1 MKEKKQS
8 DVSVLLGYAGNYKGL
23 TYLGLGLSAIAMILG
38 MLPYICIWLV
48 MRDLI
53 AVAPNW
59 TAAAGISRYGW
70 MAFAFSFAGIA
81 VYFCAL
87 MCTHLAA
94 FRTASN
100 IRKAGMEHLMKAP
113 LGFFDSNAS
122 GLLRNRLDGAASE
135 TETLLAHNLADIVGS
150 AAMLLAM
157 IVLMFV
163 FDWRMGAA
171 CLLAA
176 VVSIGA
182 MFTMMGGKNAKL
194 MEEYYAAQDVMSKA
208 GTEYVRGIPVVKVFQ
223 QTVYSFHAFKQAIE
237 DYSAKAEHFQSDVCE
252 VPQSV
257 NLTATEGAFVFLVP
271 VALLLAPRALSSGN
285 YAGFLTDFAFY
296 AAFSAVVSTALARI
310 MFAASGSM
318 QASTALGRINQV
330 MSAPT
335 MEITDHPQMPGD
347 NSVEFKDVSFT
358 YEKDARTTRL
368 ASLEAAQ
375 GASSPD
381 TCLRPQSGHVYKCG
395 STDILALDH
404 VSFRVEPGQ
413 TVALVGPS
421 GGGKTTA
428 ASLIPR
434 FWDVTDGAVKVGGVD
449 VRQTDPHVLMD
460 QVAFVFQNTHL
471 FKASI
476 LENVRAARP
485 DASRE
490 EVLEALSAAQCEDI
504 IEKLPEG
511 IDTMIGKEGT
521 YLSGGE
527 QQRVA
532 LARAILK
539 NAPIVVL
546 DEATAFADPEN
557 EALIQKAFTKL
568 TEGRTVIMI
577 AHRLSTVVGAD
588 RIIVLEAGHVVE
600 QGSHE
605 ELLRADGLYARMW
618 ADYQQAVQ
626 WRITTETGSETQVL
640 DEEASPVQMIRSNEE
655 VK

>member
-8 DVSVLLGYAGNYKGL
+8 DVAVLLGYAGSYKKL
-23 TYLGLGLSAIAMILG
+23 TYLGLGFSAIAMILG
-38 MLPYICIWLV
+38 MLPYLCIWLV
-48 MRDLI
+48 ARDLI

-59 TAAAGISRYGW
+59 TQAAGVSRYGW
-70 MAFAFSFAGIA
+70 MAFAFAVAGIA
-81 VYFCAL
+81 VYFAAL

-100 IRKAGMEHLMKAP
+100 IRKQGMTHLMKTP

-122 GLLRNRLDGAASE
+122 GLLRNRLNGAASE

-150 AAMLLAM
+150 AAMVIAM
-157 IVLMFV
+157 IVLMFM

-176 VVSIGA
+176 VVSVAA
-182 MFTMMGGKNAKL
+182 MFYMMGGENAKL
-194 MEEYYAAQDVMSKA
+194 MAEYQAAQDVMSKA

-223 QTVYSFHAFKQAIE
+223 QTVYSFKAFKQAIE
-237 DYSAKAEHFQSDVCE
+237 DYSAKAEHYQGDICK
-252 VPQSV
+252 VPQAL
-257 NLTATEGAFVFLVP
+257 NLTATEGSFVFLVP
-271 VALLLAPRALSSGN
+271 VALLLAPAALRAGSFAS
-285 YAGFLTDFAFY
+285 FLTDFVFY
-296 AAFSAVVSTALARI
+296 AVFSAIVSTALARI
-310 MFAASGSM
+310 MFAASGM
-318 QASTALGRINQV
+318 IMASTALNRIAQV

-335 MEITDHPQMPGD
+335 MEITDDPQTPQD
-347 NSVEFKDVSFT
+347 NSVVFKDVSFT
-358 YEKDARTTRL
+358 YD
-368 ASLEAAQ
+368 
-375 GASSPD
+375 GADLP
-381 TCLRPQSGHVYKCG
+381 
-395 STDILALDH
+395 ALDH

-434 FWDVTDGAVKVGGVD
+434 FWDVSSGAVEVGGVD

-490 EVLEALSAAQCEDI
+490 EVQAALSAAQCDDI
-504 IEKLPEG
+504 LEKLPG
-511 IDTMIGKEGT
+511 GMDTVIGTEGT

-539 NAPIVVL
+539 DAPIVVL

-557 EALIQKAFTKL
+557 EAMIQKAFAVLTK
-568 TEGRTVIMI
+568 GRTVIMI

-588 RIIVLEAGHVVE
+588 RIIVLDSGNVVE
-600 QGSHE
+600 QGTHE
-605 ELLRADGLYARMW
+605 ELLKADGLYARMW
-618 ADYQQAVQ
+618 ADYRQAVK
-626 WRITTETGSETQVL
+626 WRISA
-640 DEEASPVQMIRSNEE
+640 EEG

>member
-1 MKEKKQS
+1 
-8 DVSVLLGYAGNYKGL
+8 G
-23 TYLGLGLSAIAMILG
+23 
-38 MLPYICIWLV
+38 
-48 MRDLI
+48 
-53 AVAPNW
+53 
-59 TAAAGISRYGW
+59 RYGW
-70 MAFAFSFAGIA
+70 MAFAFAVAGIA
-81 VYFCAL
+81 VYFAAL

-94 FRTASN
+94 FRTACN
-100 IRKAGMEHLMKAP
+100 IRKQGMAHLMKTP

-150 AAMLLAM
+150 AAMVLAM
-157 IVLMFV
+157 LALMFI

-176 VVSIGA
+176 VVSVAA
-182 MFTMMGGKNAKL
+182 MFSMMGGKNAKL
-194 MEEYYAAQDVMSKA
+194 MAEYQAAQDVMSKA

-223 QTVYSFHAFKQAIE
+223 QTVYSFRAFKQAIE
-237 DYSAKAEHFQSDVCE
+237 DYSAKAEHYQGDICR
-252 VPQSV
+252 VPQAI

-271 VALLLAPRALSSGN
+271 VALLLAPGALRSGN
-285 YAGFLTDFAFY
+285 YAGFLTDFVFY
-296 AAFSAVVSTALARI
+296 AVFSAIVSTALAKI
-310 MFAASGSM
+310 MFAASGM
-318 QASTALGRINQV
+318 MLASTALGRIAQV
-330 MSAPT
+330 MNAPT
-335 MEITDHPQMPGD
+335 LELTDDPQTPQD

-358 YEKDARTTRL
+358 YDGAELPA
-368 ASLEAAQ
+368 LEA
-375 GASSPD
+375 
-381 TCLRPQSGHVYKCG
+381 
-395 STDILALDH
+395 

-434 FWDVTDGAVKVGGVD
+434 FWDVSSGAVEVGGVD

-490 EVLEALSAAQCEDI
+490 EVQAALSAAQCDGI
-504 IEKLPEG
+504 LEKLPDG
-511 IDTMIGKEGT
+511 MDTVIGTEGT

-539 NAPIVVL
+539 DAPIVVL

-557 EALIQKAFTKL
+557 EALIQKAFARL
-568 TEGRTVIMI
+568 TEGRTVLMI

-588 RIIVLEAGHVVE
+588 RIIVLDAGRVVE
-600 QGSHE
+600 QGTHE
-605 ELLRADGLYARMW
+605 ELKKSGGLYERMW
-618 ADYQQAVQ
+618 EDYKQAVQ
-626 WRITTETGSETQVL
+626 WKIST
-640 DEEASPVQMIRSNEE
+640 DEGR
-655 VK
+655 K

>member
-8 DVSVLLGYAGNYKGL
+8 DVAVLLGYAGSYKGL
-23 TYLGLGLSAIAMILG
+23 TFLGLGLSAVAMILG

-48 MRDLI
+48 ARDLI
-53 AVAPNW
+53 AVAPDW
-59 TAAAGISRYGW
+59 TQAAGVARYGW
-70 MAFAFSFAGIA
+70 MACAFAVAGIV
-81 VYFCAL
+81 VYFAAL

-94 FRTASN
+94 FRTASI
-100 IRKAGMEHLMKAP
+100 IRKQGMAHLMKAP

-150 AAMLLAM
+150 IAMLLAM
-157 IVLMFV
+157 LALMFV

-176 VVSIGA
+176 AVSILA
-182 MFTMMGGKNAKL
+182 MFSMMGGKNAGL
-194 MEEYYAAQDVMSKA
+194 MAEYQAAQDVMSKA

-223 QTVYSFHAFKQAIE
+223 QTVYSFKAFKQAIE
-237 DYSAKAEHFQSDVCE
+237 DYSAKAEHYQADVCKT
-252 VPQSV
+252 PQAI
-257 NLTATEGAFVFLVP
+257 NLTATEGAFMFLVP
-271 VALLLAPRALSSGN
+271 VALLLAPAALRSGSF
-285 YAGFLTDFAFY
+285 ASFLTDFAFY
-296 AAFSAVVSTALARI
+296 AVFSAIVSTALARI
-310 MFAASGSM
+310 MFAASGM
-318 QASTALGRINQV
+318 MLASTALGRIAQV
-330 MSAPT
+330 MGAPA
-335 MEITDHPQMPGD
+335 MEITDNPQVPKD
-347 NSVEFKDVSFT
+347 NSVAFRDVSFT
-358 YEKDARTTRL
+358 YD
-368 ASLEAAQ
+368 
-375 GASSPD
+375 GAEIP
-381 TCLRPQSGHVYKCG
+381 
-395 STDILALDH
+395 ALDH
-404 VSFRVEPGQ
+404 ISFSVEPGQ

-434 FWDVTDGAVKVGGVD
+434 FWDVSSGCVEVGGVD

-485 DASRE
+485 EATRE
-490 EVLEALSAAQCEDI
+490 EVLSALSAAQCGDI
-504 IEKLPEG
+504 LDKLPDG
-511 IDTMIGKEGT
+511 ADTMIGTEGT

-532 LARAILK
+532 LTRAILK

-557 EALIQKAFTKL
+557 EALIQKAFQKL
-568 TEGRTVIMI
+568 TEGRTVVMI

-588 RIIVLEAGHVVE
+588 RIIVLDSGRVAEQGTHKELLEAG
-600 QGSHE
+600 
-605 ELLRADGLYARMW
+605 GLYSRMW
-618 ADYQQAVQ
+618 ADYQQAVK
-626 WRITTETGSETQVL
+626 WRISA
-640 DEEASPVQMIRSNEE
+640 DKE
-655 VK
+655 VE

>member
-8 DVSVLLGYAGNYKGL
+8 DVSVLLGYAGSYKKL
-23 TYLGLGLSAIAMILG
+23 TFLGLGLSAAAMILG
-38 MLPYICIWLV
+38 MAPYLCIWLV
-48 MRDLI
+48 ARDLI
-53 AVAPNW
+53 AAAPNW
-59 TAAAGISRYGW
+59 TQAANVGRYGW
-70 MAFAFSFAGIA
+70 MAFAFAVAGIA
-81 VYFCAL
+81 VYFAAL

-100 IRKAGMEHLMKAP
+100 IRKQGMAHLMKTP

-150 AAMLLAM
+150 AAMVLAM
-157 IVLMFV
+157 IALMFV

-176 VVSIGA
+176 VVSVAA
-182 MFTMMGGKNAKL
+182 MFSMMGGKNAKL
-194 MEEYYAAQDVMSKA
+194 MAEYQAAQDVMSKA

-223 QTVYSFHAFKQAIE
+223 QTVYSFRAFKQAIE
-237 DYSAKAEHFQSDVCE
+237 DYSAKAEHYQGDVCR
-252 VPQSV
+252 VPQAV

-271 VALLLAPRALSSGN
+271 VALLLAPGALRSGSF
-285 YAGFLTDFAFY
+285 AGFLTDFAFY
-296 AAFSAVVSTALARI
+296 AVFSAIVSTALARI
-310 MFAASGSM
+310 MFAASGM
-318 QASTALGRINQV
+318 MLASTALGRIAQV
-330 MSAPT
+330 MNAPT
-335 MEITDHPQMPGD
+335 LTVPDDPQTPKD

-358 YEKDARTTRL
+358 YDGAELPA
-368 ASLEAAQ
+368 LEA
-375 GASSPD
+375 
-381 TCLRPQSGHVYKCG
+381 
-395 STDILALDH
+395 

-434 FWDVTDGAVKVGGVD
+434 FWDVSSGAVEVGGVD
-449 VRQTDPHVLMD
+449 VRQQDPHVLMD

-490 EVLEALSAAQCEDI
+490 DVQAALSAAQCDDI
-504 IEKLPEG
+504 LDKLPDG
-511 IDTMIGKEGT
+511 MDTVIGTEGT

-539 NAPIVVL
+539 DAPIVVL

-557 EALIQKAFTKL
+557 EALIQKAFARL
-568 TEGRTVIMI
+568 TEGRTVLMI

-588 RIIVLEAGHVVE
+588 RIIVLDAGRVVE
-600 QGSHE
+600 QGAHE
-605 ELLRADGLYARMW
+605 ELIKSGGLYARMW
-618 ADYQQAVQ
+618 EDYQQAVT
-626 WRITTETGSETQVL
+626 WRIHQGSPRSELRGERTSSGMNEL
-640 DEEASPVQMIRSNEE
+640 LSLRESERYEACEDEGRE
-655 VK
+655 